1 MSSISSKQVI
11 DNLLRNKPSPRM
23 GLIGSPWQ
31 DTYVK
36 WVKQGYPTRKI
47 LKLPG
52 DTRWNPEDGNWLDVT
67 ETGEFIEPIPAWQHF
82 NYDMVGVEPWFDYH
96 PAVDH
101 DVIIEE
107 NDEWAIH
114 ENGSGAHLKYW
125 KHKMGTPEHISFKMT
140 TRKIWE
146 EVYRPQVVEW
156 NPDRIKIPQIKTNYQ
171 EAIQSNK
178 WIHMGHQ
185 FIWENMRQSMG
196 DITLYESLLLDPD
209 WIQDYNRVYTDLY
222 KKAFNYLF
230 DNIGLPHGIWLYEDL
245 GYKNGLFASP
255 RVFKKLIFP
264 YYKEMVDF
272 FHGFDLSVV
281 LHSCGS
287 VAQAMPLIVETGFDA
302 LNPIERKANNND
314 PYVFAK
320 KYGDKLAFI
329 GGLDVRILETN
340 DKSIV
345 RKETLALINGMK
357 DVNGRLVLSEDH
369 SLPPTIELSSYQWML
384 DTFWENCAY

>member
-11 DNLLRNKPSPRM
+11 DNLLQNKPSPRM

-67 ETGEFIEPIPAWQHF
+67 ETGEFIEPVPAWQHF
-82 NYDMVGVEPWFDYH
+82 NYDMVGVGPWFDYH

-156 NPDRIKIPQIKTNYQ
+156 NPDRIKIPQIKTSYQ

-272 FHGFDLSVV
+272 FHGFDLPVV

-340 DKSIV
+340 DKSIIK
-345 RKETLALINGMK
+345 KETLALINGMK

>member
-1 MSSISSKQVI
+1 MSSTSSKQII
-11 DNLLRNKPSPRM
+11 DSLLRGKPSPRM

-36 WVKQGYPTRKI
+36 WVKQGYPTRKSF
-47 LKLPG
+47 KTPG
-52 DTRWNPEDGNWLDVT
+52 DTRWNPDDGNWIDVT
-67 ETGEFIEPIPAWQHF
+67 EVGEYVEPVPAWEHF
-82 NYDMVGVEPWFDYH
+82 DYDMIGVGPWFDYH
-96 PAVDH
+96 PAVNH
-101 DVIIEE
+101 DVIIKE
-107 NDEWAIH
+107 NEEWAIH

-125 KHKMGTPEHISFKMT
+125 KHKMGTPEHIAFKMT

-146 EVYRPQVVEW
+146 EEYRPQVVEW
-156 NPDRIKIPQIKTNYQ
+156 NPERLKLPQIKTNYQ
-171 EAIQSNK
+171 EAIQTNK
-178 WIHMGHQ
+178 WVHMGHQ

-209 WIQDYNRVYTDLY
+209 WIHDYNRVYTDLY
-222 KKAFNYLF
+222 KTAFKYLF
-230 DNIGLPHGIWLYEDL
+230 DNVGLPHGVWLYEDM

-255 RVFKKLIFP
+255 RVFKNLIFP

-272 FHGFDLSVV
+272 FHNYDLPVV

-302 LNPIERKANNND
+302 LNPIERKADNND

-320 KYGDKLAFI
+320 EFGDKLAFI

-340 DKSIV
+340 DKSIIQ
-345 RKETLALINGMK
+345 KETLALINGMK
-357 DVNGRLVLSEDH
+357 EVNGRLVFCEDH
-369 SLPPTIELSSYQWML
+369 SLPPTIDLPSYLWML
-384 DTFWENCAY
+384 DTFWENCTY